1 MTVLVFRTSV
11 ETDEH
16 ISRLASVLDSFAGR
30 GAWNFDLTDCDHIL
44 RIVSDEVR
52 PEAAS
57 HLLSGL
63 GFLCHELED

>member
-1 MTVLVFRTSV
+1 MNVLVFRTSV

-16 ISRLASVLDSFAGR
+16 ITHLVPVLDSLAGH

-44 RIVSDEVR
+44 RIVSDKVR

-57 HLLSGL
+57 RLLSGF